1 MSAMKGE
8 AGSRSEDPFASLLAV
23 IVAGLLF
30 IPALIW
36 LGRGESAGE
45 LAPPAGMLEVL
56 LRTVLVAG
64 GGALGAW
71 ILGGCIG
78 VLLAAYRAPF
88 PLIRDPLLLSPFL
101 LPSVVVTTAVQ
112 SWLAGGPLTPL
123 IRGVPGAVL
132 ISTLQMAPLVMW
144 IVTRSLRALPE
155 EERLALRSS
164 LSPAAVARQLGR
176 RALPISARAAVLVF
190 LLLVPRLEV
199 PAYTG
204 IETVGRRVLV
214 AFTADGS
221 DLEGWIW
228 CVALL
233 LLAAPLLPLAIR
245 AIPSGRAP
253 QAMGGTDPAAPRSLL
268 ATALVLLPAALPLV
282 GLAGLAVD
290 ATGDGIAGGAE
301 ARRWSIALLRDLLR
315 LAPLSILLSLIG
327 WRIAV
332 GIGDGVRA
340 RLLLALLAMPLVL
353 PGCLP
358 ALIWIEGALPHLPR
372 GLAETT
378 LPLST
383 VQGLRFVAV
392 AILLGRIADGS
403 IPSAERAAARLLPPS
418 VARRRIRL
426 PRALPGVLAGAG
438 LIFALLLGEVESA
451 AQIAPPG
458 RLLPAVELH
467 QLLHY
472 RYDVQAA
479 RLSLAIALVAGAW
492 LLLRG
497 ARGERGGR
505 RP

>member
-1 MSAMKGE
+1 
-8 AGSRSEDPFASLLAV
+8 
-23 IVAGLLF
+23 
-30 IPALIW
+30 
-36 LGRGESAGE
+36 
-45 LAPPAGMLEVL
+45 
-56 LRTVLVAG
+56 
-64 GGALGAW
+64 
-71 ILGGCIG
+71 
-78 VLLAAYRAPF
+78 
-88 PLIRDPLLLSPFL
+88 
-101 LPSVVVTTAVQ
+101 
-112 SWLAGGPLTPL
+112 
-123 IRGVPGAVL
+123 
-132 ISTLQMAPLVMW
+132 
-144 IVTRSLRALPE
+144 
-155 EERLALRSS
+155 
-164 LSPAAVARQLGR
+164 
-176 RALPISARAAVLVF
+176 
-190 LLLVPRLEV
+190 
-199 PAYTG
+199 
-204 IETVGRRVLV
+204 
-214 AFTADGS
+214 
-221 DLEGWIW
+221 
-228 CVALL
+228 
-233 LLAAPLLPLAIR
+233 
-245 AIPSGRAP
+245 
-253 QAMGGTDPAAPRSLL
+253 MGGTDPAAPRSLL
-268 ATALVLLPAALPLV
+268 ASALVLLPAALPLV
-282 GLAGLAVD
+282 GLAGLALD

-301 ARRWSIALLRDLLR
+301 ARRWSMALLRDLLR

-492 LLLRG
+492 LLLLG
-497 ARGERGGR
+497 ALGERGGR